1 MDSVKRERAV
11 LIMLGFFVTT
21 LAAVL
26 LVPPISQ
33 SLAYHNFADSRTLC
47 GVSNFGNV
55 VSNLAILLGGLAG
68 LVFMFGSKARP
79 GANAAGQTFA
89 TKAEWWPYLFV
100 FIGAAS
106 IAIGSAYYHYRPG
119 NERLI
124 WDRLPMAVM
133 FMALFGAVIT
143 ERVSLAAAKI
153 LTFPLI
159 LLGVASVV
167 GWALSEHQG
176 VGDLR
181 FYAIVQFFPMV
192 ATPLI
197 LVLFPS
203 RYDSQKYLVG
213 SMLWYALAKV
223 FEFFDLQLYMATS
236 GLVSGHTVKHVLCGL
251 SIYWL
256 VRMLQKRRQV

>member
-1 MDSVKRERAV
+1 MDLDAAKRERAV
-11 LIMLGFFVTT
+11 LLMLGFFIVT
-21 LAAVL
+21 LSAVL

-55 VSNLAILLGGLAG
+55 VSNAAIGLGGLAG
-68 LVFMFGSKARP
+68 LVFLFGSRARQVQNP
-79 GANAAGQTFA
+79 ETFL

-100 FIGAAS
+100 FIGASS
-106 IAIGSAYYHYRPG
+106 IAIGSAYYHYQPG

-167 GWALSEHQG
+167 GWALSEHQAA
-176 VGDLR
+176 GDLR

-203 RYDSQKYLVG
+203 RYSHQSYLVG
-213 SMLWYALAKV
+213 SMLWYVLAKV
-223 FEFFDLQLYMATS
+223 FEFFDLSLYMATS
-236 GLVSGHTVKHVLCGL
+236 GLVSGHTVKHVLCGI

-256 VRMLQKRRQV
+256 VLMLQKRRPV